1 VEQLIVFSAKYFFAL
16 APFVATVFFFMLKKN
31 LKIKFLALSALS
43 LSLSLSLAKLLN
55 KIIVDPRPFV
65 VNHIQPLIPHA
76 PDNGFPSDHTLL
88 VATIASIVFVFNK
101 KLGIVIMVLAVIVGY
116 SRVLAQIHHP
126 LDIAG
131 SVLIAVV
138 ATWASRLILTR
149 LNFNS
154 KFENSMKIVN

>member
-1 VEQLIVFSAKYFFAL
+1 
-16 APFVATVFFFMLKKN
+16 
-31 LKIKFLALSALS
+31 
-43 LSLSLSLAKLLN
+43 
-55 KIIVDPRPFV
+55 
-65 VNHIQPLIPHA
+65 
-76 PDNGFPSDHTLL
+76 L

-149 LNFNS
+149 LNFKS

>member
-1 VEQLIVFSAKYFFAL
+1 
-16 APFVATVFFFMLKKN
+16 MLKKN
-31 LKIKFLALSALS
+31 LKIKLLALSALS

-149 LNFNS
+149 LNFKS

>member
-1 VEQLIVFSAKYFFAL
+1 
-16 APFVATVFFFMLKKN
+16 MLKKN

-149 LNFNS
+149 LNFKS